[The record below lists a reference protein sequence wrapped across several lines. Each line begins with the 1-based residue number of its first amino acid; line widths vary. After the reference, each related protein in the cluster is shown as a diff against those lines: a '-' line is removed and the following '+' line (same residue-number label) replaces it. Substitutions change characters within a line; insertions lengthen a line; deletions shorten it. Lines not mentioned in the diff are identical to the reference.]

1 MGFEIYVYC
10 TVLAVSLMVHAA
22 GATASVEV
30 IRKVGGTIDCQ
41 VMTNVLLL
49 LLVLALQY

>member
-30 IRKVGGTIDCQ
+30 IRKVGGTNTTIDCQ
-41 VMTNVLLL
+41 VM
-49 LLVLALQY
+49 YYYCY